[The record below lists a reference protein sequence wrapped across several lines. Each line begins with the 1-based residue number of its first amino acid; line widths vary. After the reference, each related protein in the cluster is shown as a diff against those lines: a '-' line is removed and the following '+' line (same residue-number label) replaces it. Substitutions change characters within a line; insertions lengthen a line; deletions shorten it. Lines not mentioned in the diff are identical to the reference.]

1 MQVRSSISQ
10 GVQIGVE
17 PLGSEGIAVA
27 ADIAL
32 NAMGFSPV
40 PNLEFENYGP
50 MGNKYDTVAALI
62 REWSTSAVEGRPTYT
77 EIVYALSSLLC
88 SPDIVDADPTFTWTW
103 LPESR
108 TQDDPITLTIE
119 RGDDNFAERM
129 VGGVVNELA
138 FAFSRTAAPTMN
150 GQMFARNLVM
160 GITKTADPEELALEP
175 ILPGHIDVFLDDT
188 PEDIGT
194 TQLEAVLAVTP
205 RIGNR
210 FSQLW
215 VLDSRQDSYAAIV
228 ETKPDAPI
236 ELVMMADSAGL
247 ARLEEARASSTK
259 FMRIEA
265 ESVTEIETGITYRFR
280 MDYAVK
286 ISGGGQIGDRDGVY
300 AVTWQ
305 AGVMHDPNWGRAHQY
320 ELRTSVASL

>member
-10 GVQIGVE
+10 GVQIAVETVEGVAE
-17 PLGSEGIAVA
+17 A
-27 ADIAL
+27 ATIAL

-50 MGNKYDTVAALI
+50 MGNKYDTVSALI

-88 SPDIVDADPTFTWTW
+88 SPAIVDADPVFTWTW
-103 LPESR
+103 QPESR
-108 TQDDPITLTIE
+108 DKDDPITLTVE
-119 RGDDNFAERM
+119 RGDENFAERM

-150 GQMFARNLVM
+150 GQMFARNLVG

-194 TQLEAVLAVTP
+194 TQLEGVLAATP

-215 VLDSRQDSYAAIV
+215 TLDSRQESYAAIV
-228 ETKPDAPI
+228 ETKPDAPV
-236 ELVMMADSAGL
+236 ELVMMADDVGME
-247 ARLEEARASSTK
+247 RLEEARASTLK
-259 FMRIEA
+259 YLRIEA
-265 ESVTEIETGITYRFR
+265 TSVTEITAGTTYRMR
-280 MDYAVK
+280 WDYAVRV
-286 ISGGGQIGDRDGVY
+286 SGGGQIGDRDGVY
-300 AVTWQ
+300 AATWQ
-305 AGVMHDPNWGRAHQY
+305 MGVMHSPDWGRAHQY
-320 ELRTSVASL
+320 ELRTSVPSL